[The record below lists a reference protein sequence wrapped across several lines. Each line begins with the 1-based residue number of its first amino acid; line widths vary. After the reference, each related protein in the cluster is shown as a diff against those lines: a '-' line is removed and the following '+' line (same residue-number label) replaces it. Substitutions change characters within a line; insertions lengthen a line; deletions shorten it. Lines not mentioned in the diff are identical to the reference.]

1 MTTITFDGK
10 VLDQPQPQTKQA
22 IVGTL
27 PVVEAMIRQF
37 IDELDPRERLTM
49 QLTFNRF
56 VFWARKKV
64 EAEGRVSDEPR
75 TN

>member
-1 MTTITFDGK
+1 MSTITFDGE
-10 VLDQPQPQTKQA
+10 VLDQPQTKQA

-37 IDELDPRERLTM
+37 IDELPEREQLAM

-56 VFWARKKV
+56 VFWARKKIEV
-64 EAEGRVSDEPR
+64 EGRVSDEPR